1 VLEATIDRQSLG
13 KVLDLTTDPRWQRF
27 MTQPMYPGTNSAN
40 LNKSRL
46 EHVRMKYELYGQFFK
61 EFQQAHNIDI
71 KDFDAVV
78 GPEYVRGGKQLC
90 ILNKNGFPTRVSA
103 RIRALFRP
111 RVAQGGFTVKP
122 LSSNWP
128 RAIGGALVSV
138 GISILIA
145 YVTQKIMNR
154 INDSIIRQAME
165 SFRPE
170 LEKFAAEMRL
180 NVVDRLANGEGAFVS
195 AYVEVSFGMMPNQD
209 WQNPGYIV
217 GLPLVHIAQATVSP
231 KDLSNIPVKH
241 TKDSPSILAGGVWQD
256 LYYFWISGKP
266 PIEKEEVE
274 LYKAFLEQLKWCE
287 DTLKNPDIAAS
298 DRAWIEKERT
308 RLKQWRDDT
317 YPLTKYRPNR
327 SLWTEDAYDEMMRLG
342 WGDEPAKIQ

>member
-1 VLEATIDRQSLG
+1 
-13 KVLDLTTDPRWQRF
+13 
-27 MTQPMYPGTNSAN
+27 
-40 LNKSRL
+40 
-46 EHVRMKYELYGQFFK
+46 MKYELYGQFFK

-195 AYVEVSFGMMPNQD
+195 AYIEVAFPMMPNPD
-209 WQNPGYIV
+209 YLDPSFIV
-217 GLPLVHIAQATVSP
+217 GLPLVHIAELTVTP

-241 TKDSPSILAGGVWQD
+241 TKDSPGILSGGIWQD

-266 PIEKEEVE
+266 PIEKEEIE
-274 LYKAFLEQLKWCE
+274 RYKAFLQQLKWCE
-287 DTLKNPDIAAS
+287 DTLNNPNIADS
-298 DRAWIEKERT
+298 DKTWIEKERA
-308 RLKQWRDDT
+308 RLKQWRDGT
-317 YPLTKYRPNR
+317 YPSTNYRPNR
-327 SLWTEDAYDEMMRLG
+327 GLWTEDAYSEMMNSG
-342 WGDEPAKIQ
+342 WGSEPAKL

>member
-1 VLEATIDRQSLG
+1 
-13 KVLDLTTDPRWQRF
+13 
-27 MTQPMYPGTNSAN
+27 
-40 LNKSRL
+40 
-46 EHVRMKYELYGQFFK
+46 
-61 EFQQAHNIDI
+61 
-71 KDFDAVV
+71 
-78 GPEYVRGGKQLC
+78 
-90 ILNKNGFPTRVSA
+90 
-103 RIRALFRP
+103 IRALFRP

-195 AYVEVSFGMMPNQD
+195 AYVEVSFGMMSIED
-209 WQNPGYIV
+209 WQNPVYIV

-241 TKDSPSILAGGVWQD
+241 TKDSPSI
-256 LYYFWISGKP
+256 
-266 PIEKEEVE
+266 
-274 LYKAFLEQLKWCE
+274 
-287 DTLKNPDIAAS
+287 
-298 DRAWIEKERT
+298 
-308 RLKQWRDDT
+308 
-317 YPLTKYRPNR
+317 
-327 SLWTEDAYDEMMRLG
+327 
-342 WGDEPAKIQ
+342 